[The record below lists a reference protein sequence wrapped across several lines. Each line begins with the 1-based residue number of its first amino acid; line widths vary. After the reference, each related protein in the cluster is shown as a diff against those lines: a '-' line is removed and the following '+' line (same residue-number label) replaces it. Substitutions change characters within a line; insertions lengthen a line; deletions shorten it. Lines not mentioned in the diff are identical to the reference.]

1 MEKAKVS
8 VVEGFQQQQAAAAVR
23 NSEVV
28 FAQSNKH
35 QDRQHRK
42 HNGVYV
48 STLHFSHS
56 LTQVLALPS

>member
-8 VVEGFQQQQAAAAVR
+8 VVEGIQQQQAAAAVR

-35 QDRQHRK
+35 HDRQNRK

-48 STLHFSHS
+48 SVS
-56 LTQVLALPS
+56 LLSSV